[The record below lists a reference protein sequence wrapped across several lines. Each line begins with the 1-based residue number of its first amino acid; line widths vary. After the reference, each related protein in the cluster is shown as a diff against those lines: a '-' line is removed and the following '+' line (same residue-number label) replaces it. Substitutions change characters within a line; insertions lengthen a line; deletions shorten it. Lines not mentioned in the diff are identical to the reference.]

1 MLDICFK
8 KLFVLLTCCVCFF
21 AENLAY
27 LTDKTDYK
35 DPAKFHDVEFEYM
48 NMLAIYMLGALA
60 ASQSMGKVGFAFKNV
75 KNSELIMSKRF
86 PTLDGLATEHECV
99 SGAPYITR
107 QTLAYA
113 ISLSVSALF
122 YAVNDES
129 NTGRAEEVYDKALR
143 DMEQLS
149 DAKFDECLGG
159 LLAFY
164 VQRVTSPEPPGP
176 GTMLMSR
183 QEVVDSNRA
192 RGAPSDA
199 RAANDYN
206 VALAV
211 ARADRADDAPA
222 DAPDPADVGN
232 IAFATA
238 AADITADA
246 TAADDDARAGDS
258 DVSVDKTPSGSESE
272 SGAKTTSATKDNG
285 KCNKKAV
292 VRARGGAAAGRGGT
306 AAAPAVAPPKSP
318 PAAAKR
324 GRGGGRG

>member
-1 MLDICFK
+1 M
-8 KLFVLLTCCVCFF
+8 F

-48 NMLAIYMLGALA
+48 NLPAIYMLGALA
-60 ASQSMGKVGFAFKNV
+60 ASQSMAKVGFAFKNV

-113 ISLSVSALF
+113 VSLSVSALF

-129 NTGRAEEVYDKALR
+129 NTGRADEVYDKALR

-159 LLAFY
+159 LLQFY
-164 VQRVTSPEPPGP
+164 VQNVNSPEPPGP
-176 GTMLMSR
+176 GTMPLSR
-183 QEVVDSNRA
+183 QEVAVSNRA
-192 RGAPSDA
+192 RGASNDA
-199 RAANDYN
+199 GAAADDYN

-211 ARADRADDAPA
+211 ARAGRDLGQVRGGLLERGQRLAVVLELVHLELRAGVVEPGELPERLGLGVERYDGLHHLRVVAPVELLQVVGGQDVDLARAA
-222 DAPDPADVGN
+222 DARP
-232 IAFATA
+232 
-238 AADITADA
+238 
-246 TAADDDARAGDS
+246 R
-258 DVSVDKTPSGSESE
+258 
-272 SGAKTTSATKDNG
+272 
-285 KCNKKAV
+285 
-292 VRARGGAAAGRGGT
+292 RR
-306 AAAPAVAPPKSP
+306 
-318 PAAAKR
+318 
-324 GRGGGRG
+324 

>member
-1 MLDICFK
+1 MLNICFK
-8 KLFVLLTCCVCFF
+8 YLLVLLTCCVCLF

-35 DPAKFHDVEFEYM
+35 DPAKFHDVQFEYM
-48 NMLAIYMLGALA
+48 NLPAIYMLGALA
-60 ASQSMGKVGFAFKNV
+60 ASQSMGKVGFAFKNL

-113 ISLSVSALF
+113 VSLSVSALF

-129 NTGRAEEVYDKALR
+129 NTGRPDEVYDKALR

-159 LLAFY
+159 LLQFY
-164 VQRVTSPEPPGP
+164 VQNVNSPEPPGP
-176 GTMLMSR
+176 GTMPLSR
-183 QEVVDSNRA
+183 QEVAVSNRA
-192 RGAPSDA
+192 RGASNDA
-199 RAANDYN
+199 GAAADDYN

-211 ARADRADDAPA
+211 ARADRVAPA
-222 DAPDPADVGN
+222 DAPVPAD
-232 IAFATA
+232 APT
-238 AADITADA
+238 D
-246 TAADDDARAGDS
+246 AGDS
-258 DVSVDKTPSGSESE
+258 DSSVAKSSSGSDNE
-272 SGAKTTSATKDNG
+272 SGAKTNSASKD
-285 KCNKKAV
+285 NKKAGGRG
-292 VRARGGAAAGRGGT
+292 RAGAVAVRGGAAA
-306 AAAPAVAPPKSP
+306 AAPKSP
-318 PAAAKR
+318 PLAAAKR

>member
-1 MLDICFK
+1 MLNICFK
-8 KLFVLLTCCVCFF
+8 YLLVLLTCCVCLF

-35 DPAKFHDVEFEYM
+35 DPTKFHDVEFEYM
-48 NMLAIYMLGALA
+48 NLPAIYMLGALA
-60 ASQSMGKVGFAFKNV
+60 ASQSMSKVGFAFKNI

-113 ISLSVSALF
+113 VSLSVSALF

-129 NTGRAEEVYDKALR
+129 NTGRPDEVYDKALR

-159 LLAFY
+159 LLQFY
-164 VQRVTSPEPPGP
+164 VQNVNLPEPPGP
-176 GTMLMSR
+176 GTMPLSR
-183 QEVVDSNRA
+183 QEVAVSNRA
-192 RGAPSDA
+192 RGASNDA
-199 RAANDYN
+199 GAAADDYN

-211 ARADRADDAPA
+211 ARADSVAPAPASAPA
-222 DAPDPADVGN
+222 DAPAVARADRVAPADAPVP
-232 IAFATA
+232 
-238 AADITADA
+238 ADA
-246 TAADDDARAGDS
+246 PTDAGDS
-258 DVSVDKTPSGSESE
+258 DSSVAKSSSGSDNE
-272 SGAKTTSATKDNG
+272 SGAKTNSESASKD
-285 KCNKKAV
+285 NKKAGGRG
-292 VRARGGAAAGRGGT
+292 RAGAVAPAVRGGAAA
-306 AAAPAVAPPKSP
+306 AAPKSPP

>member
-1 MLDICFK
+1 VLNICFK
-8 KLFVLLTCCVCFF
+8 YLFVLLTCCVCLF

-48 NMLAIYMLGALA
+48 NLPAIYMLGALA
-60 ASQSMGKVGFAFKNV
+60 ASQSMAKVGFALKSV

-113 ISLSVSALF
+113 VSLSVSALF

-129 NTGRAEEVYDKALR
+129 NTGRADEVYDKALR

-159 LLAFY
+159 LLQFY
-164 VQRVTSPEPPGP
+164 VQNVNSPEPPGP
-176 GTMLMSR
+176 GTMPLSR
-183 QEVVDSNRA
+183 QEVAVSNRA
-192 RGAPSDA
+192 RGASNDA
-199 RAANDYN
+199 GAAADDYN

-211 ARADRADDAPA
+211 ARADRVAPGPASAPADAPA
-222 DAPDPADVGN
+222 DAPAPAPAPAVVPAD
-232 IAFATA
+232 APT
-238 AADITADA
+238 D
-246 TAADDDARAGDS
+246 AGDS
-258 DVSVDKTPSGSESE
+258 DSSVAKSSSGSDNE
-272 SGAKTTSATKDNG
+272 SGAKTNSASKD
-285 KCNKKAV
+285 NKKAGGRG
-292 VRARGGAAAGRGGT
+292 RAGTSTGTVRGGAAA
-306 AAAPAVAPPKSP
+306 AAPKSP
-318 PAAAKR
+318 PPAATKR

>member
-1 MLDICFK
+1 M
-8 KLFVLLTCCVCFF
+8 F

-48 NMLAIYMLGALA
+48 NLLAIYMLGALA
-60 ASQSMGKVGFAFKNV
+60 ASQSMAKVGFAYKTV
-75 KNSELIMSKRF
+75 KNSEVIMSKRF
-86 PTLDGLATEHECV
+86 PTLHGLATEHECV

-113 ISLSVSALF
+113 VSLSVSALF

-129 NTGRAEEVYDKALR
+129 NTGRADEVYDKALR

-159 LLAFY
+159 LLQFY
-164 VQRVTSPEPPGP
+164 VQNVNSPEPPGP
-176 GTMLMSR
+176 GTMPLSR
-183 QEVVDSNRA
+183 QEVAVNNRA
-192 RGAPSDA
+192 RGDSNDA
-199 RAANDYN
+199 GAAADDYN

-211 ARADRADDAPA
+211 ARADSVAPAPATAPA
-222 DAPDPADVGN
+222 DAPAVARADRVAPADAPVP
-232 IAFATA
+232 
-238 AADITADA
+238 ADA
-246 TAADDDARAGDS
+246 PTDAGDS
-258 DVSVDKTPSGSESE
+258 DSSVAKSSSGSDNE
-272 SGAKTTSATKDNG
+272 SGAKTNSASKD
-285 KCNKKAV
+285 NKKAGGRG
-292 VRARGGAAAGRGGT
+292 RAGAVAVPVRGGAAA
-306 AAAPAVAPPKSP
+306 AAPKSPP

>member
-1 MLDICFK
+1 VLNICFK
-8 KLFVLLTCCVCFF
+8 YLFVLLTCCVCLF

-48 NMLAIYMLGALA
+48 NLPAIYMLGALA
-60 ASQSMGKVGFAFKNV
+60 ASQSMAKVGFAFKSV

-113 ISLSVSALF
+113 VSLSVSALF

-129 NTGRAEEVYDKALR
+129 NTGRADEVYDKALR

-159 LLAFY
+159 LLQFY
-164 VQRVTSPEPPGP
+164 VQNVNSPEPPGP
-176 GTMLMSR
+176 GTMPLSR
-183 QEVVDSNRA
+183 QEVAVNNRA
-192 RGAPSDA
+192 RGASNDA
-199 RAANDYN
+199 GAAADDYN

-211 ARADRADDAPA
+211 ARADSVAPAPASAPA
-222 DAPDPADVGN
+222 DAPAVARADRVAPADAPVP
-232 IAFATA
+232 
-238 AADITADA
+238 ADA
-246 TAADDDARAGDS
+246 PTDAGDS
-258 DVSVDKTPSGSESE
+258 DSSVAKSSSGSDNE
-272 SGAKTTSATKDNG
+272 SGAKTNSASKDT
-285 KCNKKAV
+285 KKAGGRG
-292 VRARGGAAAGRGGT
+292 RAGAVAPAVRGGAAA
-306 AAAPAVAPPKSP
+306 AAPKSPP